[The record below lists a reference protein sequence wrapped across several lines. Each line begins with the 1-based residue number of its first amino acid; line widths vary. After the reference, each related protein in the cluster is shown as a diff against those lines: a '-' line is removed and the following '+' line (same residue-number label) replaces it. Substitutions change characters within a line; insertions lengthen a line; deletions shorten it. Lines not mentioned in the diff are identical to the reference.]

1 MRGMIRNSG
10 LIKSDI
16 LNVLKV
22 LRSIS
27 DIDINSFYKE
37 AGAIDTS
44 NAGVVSYSFDMLFR
58 IITPPDNTY
67 PSKPIDVK
75 LSMEVNENLQ
85 NNEETIEGTY
95 MMQLFICGL
104 KNGKSYMCNW
114 HLDLDPG
121 TDRRYMHPRYHLTY
135 GGKKMR
141 DEIKKDADYFGQSLM
156 LATPR
161 LPIAPMDGILAIDF
175 VLNHF
180 YKTEK
185 ISAVLNNTRYREA
198 VKASQKRIWAPYY
211 RSIHEHFSGGALAHK
226 GKQYVPNLI

>member
-1 MRGMIRNSG
+1 MIRNSC
-10 LIKSDI
+10 LVKSDI

-27 DIDINSFYKE
+27 GIDVNSFYEK
-37 AGAIDTS
+37 AGTIDTS
-44 NAGVVSYSFDMLFR
+44 NVGVVSYSFDMLFK
-58 IITPPDNTY
+58 ITTPPDNTY
-67 PSKPIDVK
+67 PPKPIDLK
-75 LSMEVNENLQ
+75 LSMEINENLQ
-85 NNEETIEGTY
+85 NDEETIEGIY

-104 KNGKSYMCNW
+104 KDGKSYMCSW
-114 HLDLDPG
+114 HLDLETGSDC
-121 TDRRYMHPRYHLTY
+121 RYMHPRYHLTY

-141 DEIKKDADYFGQSLM
+141 DEIKKDSDFFGQSLV

-161 LPIAPMDGILAIDF
+161 IPIAPMDGILAIDF

-180 YKTEK
+180 YKSEK
-185 ISAVLNNTRYREA
+185 ISSVLNNTKYREA

-211 RSIHEHFSGGALAHK
+211 RSIYEHFSGGALAHK